1 MLILHDLLAKL
12 KNEFVD
18 SRKGEERGIWFIYT
32 LLAIIIPFTSS
43 KTSNLLRCLKTLFGF
58 TVISKKRFY
67 TFMASPKIP
76 WHRLWPCLWRLIPE
90 PLTDGRLI
98 IALDDFINPKTG
110 KKIFGCANIF
120 DHAAKQNQSK
130 YPWAQNIVTIGLLKL
145 VKGRWACLPLSHR
158 FYHLKKSIEN
168 MKRSTNERICRQSLR
183 AHQNSSCL

>member
-1 MLILHDLLAKL
+1 
-12 KNEFVD
+12 
-18 SRKGEERGIWFIYT
+18 
-32 LLAIIIPFTSS
+32 
-43 KTSNLLRCLKTLFGF
+43 
-58 TVISKKRFY
+58 
-67 TFMASPKIP
+67 MASPKIP